1 MLKKLINIY
10 FLLSLSILSL
20 SFVKVDKTKIKE
32 NIINNTIDKIQIKVR
47 KIDDEEQIGSIF
59 IDKLNINKPL
69 YNINSNKNNIEEN
82 ITILKESVPP
92 TEDNSILIIAAH
104 SGTGPIA
111 FFKDLDKLNINDEII
126 INYNKNNYKYYVK
139 DIWEEKKNGY
149 IDVNKENKK
158 QLVLTTCS
166 PNNDGYQLII
176 NCVIK
181 ES

>member
-1 MLKKLINIY
+1 MLKKLINIS
-10 FLLSLSILSL
+10 FLLSISMLSL
-20 SFVKVDKTKIKE
+20 SFVSIDKTKLKE
-32 NIINNTIDKIQIKVR
+32 NILSNTIDKIQIKVR
-47 KIDDEEQIGSIF
+47 KIDDKEQIGSIF

-69 YNINSNKNNIEEN
+69 YNINSDKNNIEEN
-82 ITILKESVPP
+82 ITILKESIPP
-92 TEDNSILIIAAH
+92 IKDNSILIIAAH

-126 INYNKNNYKYYVK
+126 INYDNNNYKYYVK

-149 IDVNKENKK
+149 INVNKENKK

-166 PNNDGYQLII
+166 PNNNGYQLII